1 MADLRAPVARL
12 RIFRVQN
19 QLNAGAWAEPLRDT
33 GGILRQSVLSMYT
46 PSSFASRL
54 SLLLLVVFAL
64 PCHAGKLYECR
75 DAAGRVSFVDHG
87 CGSASLRREITV
99 VAGPANAKAVA
110 ENDARQIEA
119 WTKASRGRLPASLG
133 GSARTTKIRTSTTKS
148 TASKAADGCS
158 AARAAEDRAHR
169 EQSFTLGFDG
179 RRKLSDAVL
188 AACGLR

>member
-1 MADLRAPVARL
+1 MR
-12 RIFRVQN
+12 
-19 QLNAGAWAEPLRDT
+19 
-33 GGILRQSVLSMYT
+33 T
-46 PSSFASRL
+46 PFSPATVF
-54 SLLLLVVFAL
+54 SLVLLVVFTP

-87 CGSASLRREITV
+87 CSGASLRREITV
-99 VAGPANAKAVA
+99 VAPPGNAKAA
-110 ENDARQIEA
+110 SENDARQIEA

-133 GSARTTKIRTSTTKS
+133 GSTRAAKARATVAKPTPGKS
-148 TASKAADGCS
+148 VDACS

-169 EQSFTLGFDG
+169 EQSFALGFDA